1 MHRYIK
7 AFISMI
13 KVEDQIGNLLAFM
26 TGYIYSSGFIASS
39 SLPYALASTCFGLMA
54 TNSLNQCT
62 DVDTDR
68 INKPDRPIPAG
79 LISIKEGYS
88 IVAILYAV
96 TIALAVLVNT
106 MFFALTC
113 IAVSLGIAYSIYP
126 FRLKDRFVL
135 SNLSIALGYGT
146 LNFLLGWLVTK
157 PIYAAPIHILIM
169 LSALD
174 FFASISKD
182 YRDIAGD
189 IKHGSRTIPIV
200 IGRGRAVSLEFTAIY
215 IILALPL
222 IYYVIAIDNNH
233 MILLLIPLG
242 SILAYHAHRCVI
254 IGKDVECYKSI
265 MLLYILIRSIII
277 IAYMIEYSVP
287 YY

>member
-1 MHRYIK
+1 MLRYIK
-7 AFISMI
+7 AFIRLI
-13 KVEDQIGNLLAFM
+13 KVEDQIGNSLAFM
-26 TGYIYSSGFIASS
+26 TGYIYASGFIAGE
-39 SLPYALASTCFGLMA
+39 SLPYALTSTCLGLMA
-54 TNSLNQCT
+54 TNALNQCT

-88 IVAILYAV
+88 IVTILYAL
-96 TIALAVLVNT
+96 TITLAALVNT
-106 MFFALTC
+106 TFFALTC
-113 IAVSLGIAYSIYP
+113 IAVSLGIAYSVHP

-135 SNLSIALGYGT
+135 SNLSIAIGYGT

-157 PIYAAPIHILIM
+157 PIHTVPIHMLVM
-169 LSALD
+169 LSAFD

-200 IGRGRAVSLEFTAIY
+200 MGRARAVSFEFTAIY
-215 IILALPL
+215 IVLALPL
-222 IYYVIAIDNNH
+222 IYYVLAIESNH
-233 MILLLIPLG
+233 MILLLMPLG

-277 IAYMIEYSVP
+277 IAYMSIA
-287 YY
+287 

>member
-1 MHRYIK
+1 MLRYIK
-7 AFISMI
+7 AFIRLI
-13 KVEDQIGNLLAFM
+13 KVEDQIGNSLAFM
-26 TGYIYSSGFIASS
+26 TGYIYASGFIASE
-39 SLPYALASTCFGLMA
+39 SLPYALTSTCLGLMA
-54 TNSLNQCT
+54 TNALNQCT

-88 IVAILYAV
+88 IVTILYAL
-96 TIALAVLVNT
+96 TITLAALVNT
-106 MFFALTC
+106 TFFALTC
-113 IAVSLGIAYSIYP
+113 IAVSLGIAYSVHP

-135 SNLSIALGYGT
+135 SNLSIAIGYGT

-157 PIYAAPIHILIM
+157 PIHTVPIHMLVM
-169 LSALD
+169 LSAFD

-200 IGRGRAVSLEFTAIY
+200 MGRARAVSFEFTAIY
-215 IILALPL
+215 IVLALPL
-222 IYYVIAIDNNH
+222 IYYVLAIESNH
-233 MILLLIPLG
+233 MILLLMPLG

-277 IAYMIEYSVP
+277 IAYMSIA
-287 YY
+287 